1 MMNEIEH
8 DHSEPDTCEHCERW
22 QGVSLCDYSVING
35 NSVAVVKYCADCAHD
50 HLAQC
55 EDCKALMFADEGIRI
70 YGTSTL
76 FCESCA
82 AKHPKVILGREMDA
96 RLDEAR
102 GK

>member
-1 MMNEIEH
+1 MMNDIEDDQSH
-8 DHSEPDTCEHCERW
+8 PDTCDTCHGSDDVADYTLTEFG
-22 QGVSLCDYSVING
+22 GVISRRL
-35 NSVAVVKYCADCAHD
+35 CADCAHD
-50 HLAQC
+50 SLATC
-55 EDCKALMFADEGIRI
+55 GDCQAVIWADEGIRI

-82 AKHPKVILGREMDA
+82 AQHPKVILGRELDA